1 MKPGHL
7 SALALATLL
16 SACGGGGEPAGPSRS
31 NGNPTA
37 SLTVSDSLPLVGA
50 TPVSFV
56 ATGSDPDGD
65 ALSYSWNFGD
75 GATATGA
82 VVTHVFGTGGTFN
95 VAVTVSDGKGGGA
108 TANAS
113 VNARS
118 LTGVWTSQARAWNFE
133 IQQVGGQITGRLLGF
148 KNVSLN
154 PPPPL
159 FGTVKAPRSVAF
171 DVPGGLSFAGT
182 VSADAMA
189 IPGTLSEG
197 SRNYGDILDRQL
209 EIR

>member
-1 MKPGHL
+1 MKPSHL

-16 SACGGGGEPAGPSRS
+16 SACGGGGEATGPSKS

-37 SLTVSDSLPLVGA
+37 SLTVSDSLPLMGV
-50 TPVSFV
+50 TPVSFA

-95 VAVTVSDGKGGGA
+95 VALTASDGKGGSA

-148 KNVSLN
+148 KRVSLD

-159 FGTVKAPRSVAF
+159 LGTVKAPRTVVF